1 MVWRFPASDD
11 TDFFKVNFPKYM
23 ENRDIVRGIEFRLCR
38 KDGAYLLAE
47 YTANFSRDDQD
58 NFVQTHCVF
67 QDITEKR
74 KIEESLLESEQ
85 NYRHL
90 VKHAPT
96 AIYEID
102 TIKLRFKSVN
112 DAMCQFLGYTKEELL
127 SMNPFEILSEESQ
140 QVQLERMRKARAG
153 KKVSE
158 YS

>member
-1 MVWRFPASDD
+1 
-11 TDFFKVNFPKYM
+11 M
-23 ENRDIVRGIEFRLCR
+23 ENRDIVRGIEFRLRR

-47 YTANFSRDDQD
+47 YTANFGRDDQD

-67 QDITEKR
+67 QDITENR